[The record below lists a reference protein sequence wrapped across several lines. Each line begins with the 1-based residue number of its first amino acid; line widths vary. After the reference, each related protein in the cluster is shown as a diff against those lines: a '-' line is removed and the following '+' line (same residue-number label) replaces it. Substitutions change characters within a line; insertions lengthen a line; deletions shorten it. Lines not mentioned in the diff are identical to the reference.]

1 MLSIVAYKW
10 GNKKDDNSKIRI
22 VVFIFSL
29 NDNLLHHAAH
39 AWSAAHWHL
48 WFWSRLV
55 AYY

>member
-10 GNKKDDNSKIRI
+10 GNKKDDNSKNRI

-39 AWSAAHWHL
+39 AWSTAHWHL
-48 WFWSRLV
+48 WFWSWLV
-55 AYY
+55 ADY